1 MEYKQI
7 IYFITA
13 CESKTISEAA
23 QKLFISHQ
31 ALSRILNDLEKDLGV
46 KLIVRTPKG
55 IKTTDYGKLL
65 YEAFSGHV
73 SEYSAIEKRVKEH
86 FLNKGE
92 NIIFCTPPIVFS
104 SKDIDL
110 IYSYEDIHKG
120 IQIEKKEYS
129 EKHCINYLLENSNRF
144 GIMPYTH
151 NQFKDYELESI
162 YIKDYPVYIYINK
175 ESDLATKRKVTPM
188 HLSREKLLVL
198 ERVSGNE
205 KYLRYLERKYSVQ
218 YSIKH
223 RSSSTAELFDFVNK
237 NRGVLVFFDLE
248 YSKLAYPNV
257 LKVPLYEK
265 GEDVSLRIIFKNKKC
280 LSKESIGFIE
290 YIVEKMG

>member
-7 IYFITA
+7 MYFITTY
-13 CESKTISEAA
+13 ESKTISEAA

-31 ALSRILNDLEKDLGV
+31 ALSRILSDLENNLGV
-46 KLIVRTPKG
+46 ELILRTPKG
-55 IKTTDYGKLL
+55 IRTTDYGKLL

-73 SEYSAIEKRVKEH
+73 TEYSAIEKRVKEH

-110 IYSYEDIHKG
+110 IYSYEDIHTG

-129 EKHCINYLLENSNRF
+129 ENDCINYLLENTNRF
-144 GIMPYTH
+144 GIMPYTY
-151 NQFKDYELESI
+151 NQYKDYDLESI
-162 YIKDYPVYIYINK
+162 YIKDYPAYVYINK
-175 ESDLATKRKVTPM
+175 ENALASKRKVTPM
-188 HLSREKLLVL
+188 HLSRENLLVL
-198 ERVSGNE
+198 EKVSENE
-205 KYLRYLERKYSVQ
+205 QYLGYLENKYGVQ
-218 YSIKH
+218 YNIRHS
-223 RSSSTAELFDFVNK
+223 SSSTAELFDFVNK

-248 YSKLAYPNV
+248 YSQLAYPNV
-257 LKVPLYEK
+257 TKVPLYDK
-265 GEDVSLRIIFKNKKC
+265 GEDVSLRIIFRNKNY
-280 LSKESIGFIE
+280 LSKESIEFIE